1 MVRDYLA
8 EVIKVHAR
16 LEPNTTV
23 ETEVNIQGTGPWGAK
38 KADIL
43 VRRGAA
49 SIMIVMGIVEPA
61 APTYRAAGLHLR
73 EEVAADIMAA
83 RKQREFDD
91 AAITDVSFVPFIVEA
106 TGRLGKTAMDFLQDG
121 FGEQYVEYQV
131 NTFVRRMSAA
141 IAKMNGVCISM
152 ARKLRI
158 YRHVTDLA

>member
-23 ETEVNIQGTGPWGAK
+23 ETEVTIQGTGPRGAK

-49 SIMIVMGIVEPA
+49 SVMIDVGIVEPA
-61 APTYRAAGLHLR
+61 APSYRAEGSHLR

-121 FGEQYVEYQV
+121 FGEQYVEYHV
-131 NTFVRRMSAA
+131 NTFVRRLSAA

-158 YRHVTDLA
+158 YRHVTELA

>member
-16 LEPNTTV
+16 MEPRTSV
-23 ETEVNIQGTGPWGAK
+23 ETEVTIPGTGPRGAK

-43 VRRGAA
+43 VRRGPET
-49 SIMIVMGIVEPA
+49 IMIDVGIVEPA
-61 APTYRAAGLHLR
+61 APSYRAEGSHLR
-73 EEVAADIMAA
+73 EEVAASIMAA
-83 RKQREFDD
+83 RKQREFAD
-91 AAITDVSFVPFIVEA
+91 AAISDVSFVPFIVEA

-158 YRHVTDLA
+158 YRQVTELA

>member
-1 MVRDYLA
+1 
-8 EVIKVHAR
+8 
-16 LEPNTTV
+16 
-23 ETEVNIQGTGPWGAK
+23 
-38 KADIL
+38 
-43 VRRGAA
+43 
-49 SIMIVMGIVEPA
+49 MIDVGIVEPA
-61 APTYRAAGLHLR
+61 APSYRAEGSHLR

-158 YRHVTDLA
+158 YRHVTTDLA